1 MTFGIAAI
9 AAGMVPWFFG
19 DGYDAVIGLLY
30 IFCPIFIFMGY
41 SRMIGTHI
49 LTPSGRQQYSNYA
62 QIIAAVVNITL
73 NSLLIPRFFAKGA
86 AVASVTAELVLVLVI
101 IIWYEKKFYLSK
113 D

>member
-1 MTFGIAAI
+1 
-9 AAGMVPWFFG
+9 
-19 DGYDAVIGLLY
+19 
-30 IFCPIFIFMGY
+30 MGY

-86 AVASVTAELVLVLVI
+86 AVASVTAELVLVLVYYRCNRVCYCSCCI
-101 IIWYEKKFYLSK
+101 ERCVCL
-113 D
+113 